1 MSSKDLMSGGGDH
14 QPGELHIV
22 GNRKSIREALYIDG
36 PAGQL
41 ETLLEV
47 PKHID
52 RHMVAVLCHPHPQ
65 HQGTMMNKVV
75 HTLSR
80 SMNDLGIPAVR
91 FNFRGVGTSEG
102 TYAGGIGETDDVLAV
117 IEWAQKRYNDAD
129 LCLLGFSFGGMV
141 ACRAALT
148 ARPKQLVS
156 VAPAVSNMAA
166 LLNGA
171 QPDCPWLVVQG
182 DADEVASCDVLL
194 EWFNQLAPGPE
205 LIVLPEVSHFFHGN
219 LTLLRETV
227 VSHLENSWGAE

>member
-1 MSSKDLMSGGGDH
+1 MSSMKLVSGGVDR
-14 QPGELHIV
+14 QTGELRIV
-22 GNRKSIREALYIDG
+22 RNGRSSREALYIDG

-41 ETLLEV
+41 EALLEV
-47 PKHID
+47 PKQVD
-52 RHMVAVLCHPHPQ
+52 RHTVAVLCHPHPQ
-65 HQGTMMNKVV
+65 HQGTMMNKVI

-102 TYAGGIGETDDVLAV
+102 KYAGGIGETDDALAV
-117 IEWAQKRYNDAD
+117 IEWARTRYGDAD

-141 ACRAALT
+141 ACRAALS
-148 ARPKQLVS
+148 ARPKQLVT
-156 VAPAVSNMAA
+156 VAPAVLGMAA

-171 QPDCPWLVVQG
+171 QPDCPWLVIQG
-182 DADEVASCDVLL
+182 ETDEVVSCDALL

-227 VSHLENSWGAE
+227 VSYLESAWDKE